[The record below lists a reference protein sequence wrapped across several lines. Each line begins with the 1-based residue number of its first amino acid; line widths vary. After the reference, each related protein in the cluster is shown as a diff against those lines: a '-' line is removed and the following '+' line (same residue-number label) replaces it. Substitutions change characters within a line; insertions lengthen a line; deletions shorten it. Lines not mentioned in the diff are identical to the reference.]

1 MTIPYE
7 RSMAVLRARNLLTEL
22 AYADNR
28 RDEETLRRY
37 ARSLLKHYPDAQH
50 MKLSVSRLPEIWGD
64 SDEGYLGTR
73 HL

>member
-7 RSMAVLRARNLLTEL
+7 RSMAILRTRNLLTEL

-50 MKLSVSRLPEIWGD
+50 MKLSASRLPEIWAD
-64 SDEGYLGTR
+64 FDEACLGAK
-73 HL
+73 HP